1 MESLTQGD
9 SVKVPTRGFSP
20 ASIVLLAGLVL
31 FAAVVGMQLAA
42 RNSTQ
47 PTSGPA
53 PDFELTTFDGGKVR
67 LSDLRGRV
75 VVVNFWASWCGP
87 CRDEAPVLQNLWEQY
102 REQGVMLI
110 GVDYA
115 DVESDA
121 LAFIQEF
128 GITYP
133 NGPDLG
139 TRISEDYHIQG
150 VPETFVIDQEGNVAQ
165 FVIAPIQSGQLEPTI
180 DRLLAREETVS
191 S

>member
-1 MESLTQGD
+1 MENLAPD
-9 SVKVPTRGFSP
+9 DNVKVSARGFSP

-42 RNSTQ
+42 RNTTQ
-47 PTSGPA
+47 PSSGPA
-53 PDFELTTFDGGKVR
+53 PDFELTTFDGGIVR
-67 LSDLRGRV
+67 LSDLRGTV
-75 VVVNFWASWCGP
+75 VVVNFWSSWCGP
-87 CRDEAPVLQNLWEQY
+87 CRDEAPILQNLWERY
-102 REQGVMLI
+102 RDQGLMLI
-110 GVDYA
+110 GVDYV
-115 DVESDA
+115 DTESNA

-150 VPETFVIDQEGNVAQ
+150 VPETFVINQEGNVVQ

-180 DRLLAREETVS
+180 DRLLARDDTTS
-191 S
+191 P